1 MAITLNKLYPGKL
14 DHDFLRSLLQ
24 RYTSTDGRTIL
35 GAKVGEDA
43 TIIDMGDR
51 CLVAKTDPI
60 TFAIDHIGYYAVHV
74 NSNDIVC
81 MGATPKWFLAT
92 ILLPEQ
98 STRQLAEKIF
108 SQLADACRQEKIA
121 YCGGHTEVTIGLDRP
136 IVVGQMLGEVQKHD
150 VLLKENVQIGDH
162 IILVQA
168 APIEATSILA
178 RAKSEILAQHFSEE
192 FVAKCRN
199 LLFDPGISV
208 RRYASL
214 ALQTATVHAMH
225 DPTEGGIAT
234 GVAELAMAANAGVRI
249 EKDKIPLLTEGK
261 LVCDYF
267 ELDPLGCIASGSLLL
282 AVPFKSIAPLLK
294 VFESA
299 SIPANDIGKLVQPS
313 AGLGII
319 DHGMQ
324 SKLSVFSR
332 DEITKII

>member
-225 DPTEGGIAT
+225 DENHRTIGSQVDRPRDIYPQRRPGPAIDFEQDFRRNRRIGPGQGKRYQQYCPPGIFHGYHSMLKRYTNRHGAGISQTE
-234 GVAELAMAANAGVRI
+234 
-249 EKDKIPLLTEGK
+249 
-261 LVCDYF
+261 
-267 ELDPLGCIASGSLLL
+267 LL
-282 AVPFKSIAPLLK
+282 ARQCARLTQAPF
-294 VFESA
+294 FT
-299 SIPANDIGKLVQPS
+299 DQ
-313 AGLGII
+313 
-319 DHGMQ
+319 
-324 SKLSVFSR
+324 
-332 DEITKII
+332 